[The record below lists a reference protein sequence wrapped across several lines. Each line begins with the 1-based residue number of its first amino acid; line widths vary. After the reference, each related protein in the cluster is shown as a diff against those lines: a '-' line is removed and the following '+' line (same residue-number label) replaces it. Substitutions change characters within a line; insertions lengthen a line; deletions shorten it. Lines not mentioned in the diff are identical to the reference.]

1 VTATRPNPAPQR
13 TATVAS
19 SIPNRD
25 WLDHRTRD
33 TTLSVETVA
42 LHAHGATVRVGGE
55 LDLGTAAP
63 LWAVLRHHLIAGRR
77 FLRLDVSA
85 LTFVDATALTG
96 LREIHDEALAA
107 RGTLVLTG
115 VRALV
120 ARVLHMTGLD
130 GVLFLGGSR
139 AEHDVVPPGTEA
151 PGH

>member
-1 VTATRPNPAPQR
+1 MTATRPKPTPQQK
-13 TATVAS
+13 AAVAS

-33 TTLSVETVA
+33 TTLSVETMA
-42 LHAHGATVRVGGE
+42 LHEQGATVRVGGE

-63 LWAVLRHHLIAGRR
+63 LWAVLRHHLTAGRR
-77 FLRLDVSA
+77 FLRLDVSD

-130 GVLFLGGSR
+130 GVLFLGGPR
-139 AEHDVVPPGTEA
+139 AEHDIASPGIGM